1 MAYNSTRTLIIK
13 YLVMAPVNAKV
24 QVRESPMDERF
35 RLIAVDRYLKNV
47 KEVPLASGLSKWVF
61 CCPFCSAMGRTEA
74 KRNERKGALLW
85 NDSQH
90 SWVFFCAR
98 QGSAECSGGG
108 KTLEKF
114 LSALDRE
121 LAEQYRIE
129 RWHSGTTGKGH
140 NCPHP
145 ISLVALADALY
156 QPTAELLASEFT
168 NA

>member
-1 MAYNSTRTLIIK
+1 MTYNNRRTLIIK
-13 YLVMAPVNAKV
+13 YLMKIAGVAGS
-24 QVRESPMDERF
+24 QVTESPIDERF
-35 RLIAVDRYLKNV
+35 RLIAVNRYLKSV
-47 KEVPLASGLSKWVF
+47 KEVPVASGLSKWVF

-74 KRNERKGALLW
+74 KKNERKGALLW
-85 NDSQH
+85 NDLQH

-114 LSALDRE
+114 LNALDVE

-140 NCPHP
+140 NCRAPMGMVGVSTEVGC
-145 ISLVALADALY
+145 IRGCS
-156 QPTAELLASEFT
+156 
-168 NA
+168 